1 MSKKLHIVIGNTN
14 SKKSSLIRNL
24 TGVGQ
29 TPRLWD
35 VAFSVIGSQK
45 VYILGSSLQESY
57 KPISPMEFI
66 DLVNSTECEHFLFP
80 LWIKARGA
88 YPCAAQYLNDFRAAG
103 FDIHNLAI
111 LGACTA
117 TAGFS
122 GSNATVNIAAPAL
135 QTTNEIA
142 ANVRSAW
149 GWI

>member
-1 MSKKLHIVIGNTN
+1 M
-14 SKKSSLIRNL
+14 IRNL

-45 VYILGSSLQESY
+45 VLILGSSLQESY
-57 KPISPMEFI
+57 KPISLMEFI
-66 DLVNSTECEHFLFP
+66 GLVNSSECEYFLLP

-88 YPCAAQYLNDFRAAG
+88 YLCAAQYLNDFRAAG

-135 QTTNEIA
+135 QTTNDIA
-142 ANVRSAW
+142 ANVRKAW
-149 GWI
+149 RWI